1 MENALKLNNT
11 SLVVKTELK
20 KLYNENDPL
29 VLECGMTLPEVNC
42 AYQTYGTLNEE
53 GTNAIIICHALTGNA
68 HAAGFQMTVER
79 DCYSPF
85 DCLYN
90 YTKLYY
96 NKPGWWDSLIGS
108 GKAFDTD
115 KYFVICSNFLGSCYG
130 TTGPA
135 SLIPGTN
142 DMYRMDF
149 PLVTVRDMV
158 KVQYKLAKELGVN
171 KIKTIS
177 GGALG
182 GMQVL
187 EWAVMYP
194 GIVEG
199 IIPIAT
205 SAQHSDWAIG
215 FNETARRAI
224 TNDPVW
230 NNGNYTDQPKNG
242 LELARMMAMISYRS
256 YDSFNKKFGRSHI
269 NNQKDDY
276 DLKNLFQIQSYLN
289 YQGEKLVN
297 RFDANSYLYITNAM
311 DLHDVA
317 YNRGKLEDVLGSI
330 TANTLCVG
338 ITSDVLYPAE
348 EQKVIQSMIPGAKYA
363 EINSIFGH
371 DAFLIEFDQLN
382 GIVKEFLEISNVKL

>member
-1 MENALKLNNT
+1 MENALKVNNK
-11 SLVVKTELK
+11 SLVVKTEFK
-20 KLYNENDPL
+20 KLYTEQDPL
-29 VLECGMTLPEVNC
+29 ILECGKTLNEVNV
-42 AYQTYGTLNEE
+42 AYQTYGTLNDE
-53 GTNAIIICHALTGNA
+53 GTNAIVICHALTGNA
-68 HAAGFQMTVER
+68 HAAGFQMAVES
-79 DCYSPF
+79 DPYGHF

-135 SLIPGTN
+135 SKNPVAN
-142 DMYRMDF
+142 DAYRMEF

-177 GGALG
+177 GGSLG
-182 GMQVL
+182 GMQVI

-194 GIVEG
+194 GIVES

-205 SAQHSDWAIG
+205 SVQHSDWAIG

-242 LELARMMAMISYRS
+242 LELARMTAMISYRS
-256 YDSFNKKFGRSHI
+256 FDSFNKKFDRALI
-269 NNQKDDY
+269 DNRKDYY
-276 DLKNLFQIQSYLN
+276 DLKNQFQIQSYLN

-297 RFDANSYLYITNAM
+297 RFDANTYLYITNAM
-311 DLHDVA
+311 DLHDAA
-317 YNRGKLEDVLGSI
+317 YNRGNLKDVLGSI
-330 TANTLCVG
+330 TAGTLCVG

-382 GIVKEFLEISNVKL
+382 EIVKEFLG